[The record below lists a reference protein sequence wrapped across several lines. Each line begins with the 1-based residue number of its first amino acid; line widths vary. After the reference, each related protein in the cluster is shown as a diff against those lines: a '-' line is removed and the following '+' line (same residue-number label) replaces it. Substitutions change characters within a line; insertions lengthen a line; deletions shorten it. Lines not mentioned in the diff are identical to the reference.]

1 MMDIITEFFS
11 PFYDIY
17 QKIAT
22 SLALVTNSFSNVFL
36 NLYIILITAIIFLL
50 LHKFRTIPIVRNIS
64 IAASFFPVL
73 IHELGHAITAQ
84 LVGGKVEDIRMVLTY
99 RQQQA
104 TEKQGYAITKANSKL
119 KFVFITFFGYI
130 AAPLMLFSGVYL
142 AAKDMTA
149 AFLFLCI
156 ISLFFYLAKTTQK
169 WIPIILILLVI
180 YSCYNLIYDGYEP
193 ITISISIIY
202 NLLLGL
208 LAGETIQ
215 SIIITTKIAFS
226 RTKTEWDGSAMRKL
240 TFVPVYFWWLVWT
253 LFSIYMLYQSF
264 MYINN
269 WFASE
274 AVLYLKDKV
283 PLLFLLI

>member
-1 MMDIITEFFS
+1 MMDIITELFS

-240 TFVPVYFWWLVWT
+240 TFIPVYFWWLVWT

-269 WFASE
+269 
-274 AVLYLKDKV
+274 
-283 PLLFLLI
+283 

>member
-1 MMDIITEFFS
+1 MVNIVTNMLS

-17 QKIAT
+17 QKIVVT
-22 SLALVTNSFSNVFL
+22 LSLVINSFSNVFL
-36 NLYIILITAIIFLL
+36 NIYIILITAVIFLL

-142 AAKDMTA
+142 ASKEMTA

-180 YSCYNLIYDGYEP
+180 YTCYNLIYDDYKP
-193 ITISISIIY
+193 IAISISIIY

-226 RTKTEWDGSAMRKL
+226 RTRSEWDGSAMRKL
-240 TFVPVYFWWLVWT
+240 TFIPVHFWWLVWT
-253 LFSIYMLYQSF
+253 LFSVYMLYQSF
-264 MYINN
+264 MYI
-269 WFASE
+269 SS
-274 AVLYLKDKV
+274 
-283 PLLFLLI
+283 